1 MTRRNSNFFV
11 TTACR
16 PTWRNNKRQGVR
28 TGPQPQLRSGQCP
41 IRVRA
46 RLRSM
51 LSFVPSDV
59 RYEPYRLIVLRP
71 AMDQALY
78 DELTRTFPSG
88 EFYGTGWSVRGGIC
102 LLIFG
107 SIGARSLSSSPMSRR
122 ILVTVRARSFGFAG
136 CSDCS

>member
-1 MTRRNSNFFV
+1 
-11 TTACR
+11 
-16 PTWRNNKRQGVR
+16 
-28 TGPQPQLRSGQCP
+28 
-41 IRVRA
+41 
-46 RLRSM
+46 M

-88 EFYGTGWSVRGGIC
+88 EFYGTGWGVRGGIC